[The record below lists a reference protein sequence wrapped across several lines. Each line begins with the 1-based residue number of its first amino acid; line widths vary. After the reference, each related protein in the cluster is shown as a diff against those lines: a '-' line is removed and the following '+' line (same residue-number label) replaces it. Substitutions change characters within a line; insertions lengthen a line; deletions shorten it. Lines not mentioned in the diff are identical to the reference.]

1 MKLVMFF
8 KLEKG
13 QKDNND
19 TYKYKYDS
27 IAIAEENEHGLAIK
41 SGEFSGK
48 TDKEFSKISC
58 SKNLLMHKADE
69 VVSNNPLEN
78 TKQYGYYEIPGI
90 LFYALSKAGLQ
101 DNMLKLQT
109 ICNYGHMLELEW
121 CGSENPNNFMPKSH
135 NELANDI
142 KISASDIKNMLP
154 NYDPENLKIINDAI
168 EEGKQYEEQEY
179 DNSEI
184 EKYFDDQSNQYD
196 DFDVSKIDVNQIIE
210 DLKAKI
216 VGQDKAIEA
225 IVTNIYANQIIIE
238 TQNKD
243 LINNQKVS
251 ILLDG
256 PTGTGKTAIIKAVA
270 DKLDIPMIITSATS
284 YSGTGYFGS
293 SVTDILDQLLV
304 KTDYN
309 ISMAE
314 RGIVCLDEI
323 DKLGEGGREEMS
335 MKQEVQQEL
344 LAFISGEEFYVNICD
359 EQFPF
364 NTSNITFIGMGA
376 FTKIRDQKH
385 FEQKRDTQRV
395 IPIGFNSK
403 IEPSKS
409 IKSYNI
415 IPEDYIH
422 FGLQREFV
430 GRFNLLIS
438 TKAYSVE
445 DYKNILLN
453 STISPLKMFTLF
465 ASAFGIDEVK
475 YDDEFIQALA
485 ENAYDCNFGA
495 RGLQQIMSDLKNSL
509 LLDIINSKD
518 NSLTLTADMIKS
530 KSNPKVK
537 KLH

>member
-530 KSNPKVK
+530 KSNQKVK

>member
-69 VVSNNPLEN
+69 VVSNNPLGN
-78 TKQYGYYEIPGI
+78 TKKYGYYEIPGI

-344 LAFISGEEFYVNICD
+344 LAFIGGEEFYVNICD

-385 FEQKRDTQRV
+385 FEQNRNTQRI

-475 YDDEFIQALA
+475 YDDDFIQALA